1 MGDIHRKSFRVMVV
15 RMSECMHACV
25 FKTQRGGVMREL
37 HIRFVMHFLKITYVQ
52 CDQVKEKYVVKP
64 ITF

>member
-1 MGDIHRKSFRVMVV
+1 MVV